1 MTFEE
6 LGLHNDVLDGLDA
19 MGFKEPTPIQQQA
32 IPLILNGK
40 DLIAS
45 AQTGTGKTA
54 AFVLPVLDKILSS
67 AYEKR
72 IRVLVIVPTRELA
85 VQIDQ
90 QIEGFSYYTDVNSI
104 AVYGGSDAASFTQEK
119 EALTTGAEIIV
130 ATPGR
135 FIAHLNL
142 GYVDLS
148 KLDVLVLDEADRMLD
163 MGFHQD
169 IMRIVAKTNPD
180 RQTLLFSATMPKRIV
195 DMASSLLRNPE
206 RVSIAISKPAEGV
219 EQQAYLVFDENKALL
234 VKKVIEASDFQSIIL
249 FASTKT
255 AVRKAFEVLKRSG
268 LNAGTISSDLE
279 QKDREEV
286 MLGFRNRKFRVLVA
300 TDVVSRGID
309 IDGIDLVINYDV
321 PQDAED
327 YVHRVG
333 RTARAERKGR
343 AITLIGPDDIRKF
356 NRIEQL
362 IGYEVL
368 KMENPEGVPVG
379 PEYKVSAQDK
389 SGSRGKSF
397 GSNGRKSY
405 GKKGSPKR

>member
-6 LGLHNDVLDGLDA
+6 LGLHDDVLDGLDA

-195 DMASSLLRNPE
+195 DMASSLLKNPE

-219 EQQAYLVFDENKALL
+219 EQQAYLVFDDNKALL
-234 VKKVIEASDFQSIIL
+234 VKKLIEASDFQSIIL
-249 FASTKT
+249 FASTKN

-279 QKDREEV
+279 QKEREEV

-368 KMENPEGVPVG
+368 KMENPEGIPTG
-379 PEYKVSAQDK
+379 PEYKVSADK
-389 SGSRGKSF
+389 SGSRGKSSY
-397 GSNGRKSY
+397 GSKGRKNY
-405 GKKGSPKR
+405 GKKDSPKR

>member
-1 MTFEE
+1 LTFED
-6 LGLHNDVLDGLDA
+6 LKLHDYILDGLDA

-32 IPLILNGK
+32 IPLILEGR
-40 DLIAS
+40 DIIAS

-54 AFVLPVLDKILSS
+54 AFILPVLDKILST
-67 AYEKR
+67 AYEAR

-90 QIEGFSYYTDVNSI
+90 QIEGFSYYTDVNSL

-119 EALTTGAEIIV
+119 QALTSGAEIIV

-169 IMRIVAKTNPD
+169 IMRIIAKTNPD

-195 DMASSLLRNPE
+195 DLSQSILNNPE

-219 EQQAYLVFDENKALL
+219 EQQAYLVFDDNKADLA
-234 VKKVIEASDFQSIIL
+234 KNIIQQSDFQCIIL
-249 FASTKT
+249 FASTKQ
-255 AVRKAFEVLKRSG
+255 AVRKAFEVMRKAKI
-268 LNAGTISSDLE
+268 NAGTISSDLE

-286 MLGFRNRKFRVLVA
+286 MLDFRNRKIRVLVA

-343 AITLIGPDDIRKF
+343 AITLINPTDIRKF

-362 IGYEVL
+362 IGYEVI
-368 KMENPEGVPVG
+368 KMPNPEGIPAG
-379 PEYKVSAQDK
+379 PDYVVSAS
-389 SGSRGKSF
+389 SGGSNRRKPFRSKGKSHH
-397 GSNGRKSY
+397 
-405 GKKGSPKR
+405 GKKDHPKR